1 MSENQKKNLEQTAQL
16 SDILLVLD
24 KEKMKIQAIKSLDK
38 NGQMETVEPTKKNQN
53 QFLRIDK
60 HGNFLS
66 NFFSNFYN
74 QLKNPTNFAFFKV
87 PDSIAIEKAKEFQKH
102 FNHLKPENE
111 KEVFQYE
118 LLPKAFQ
125 QNHSKNNNMETEKT
139 DYRFNPEQI
148 DWETMNN
155 LGLSK
160 ERLEKINQLEPLL
173 KGYKTNQLI
182 PVSINFGSAV
192 LRTDVRLSL
201 QQSENGTIVPALHG
215 IRKEPNLKY
224 DFFGH
229 KFTDEDKINL
239 LETGNMGRVVDL
251 TNTKTGEKIPSII
264 SVDQLTNELIA
275 LKTEFIKIP
284 DEIKGVLLN
293 EEQKQT
299 LKEGKSLYLEGMT
312 SIKGTEFS
320 ANVQF
325 NADKRYVEFQFDN
338 KINKVQNI
346 KSNREEFKNFEAPK
360 IFRNKELSEQ
370 QYNELKDGK
379 TVFIDGLIDK
389 KGQTYQGY
397 ISFNKELGKT
407 QFIFPNQL
415 KEAAQPNE
423 EHKTQVAVN
432 SEGKTNESTKQI
444 NKPLESKQ
452 QSPKEKQAKNFTESL
467 PKTTKSKSRKV

>member
-215 IRKEPNLKY
+215 IRKEPNLNY
-224 DFFGH
+224 EFFGH
-229 KFTDEDKINL
+229 QFTDEDKKNL
-239 LETGNMGRVVDL
+239 LSTGNMGRVVDL

>member
-1 MSENQKKNLEQTAQL
+1 MNDNSIENVEQFAQV

-24 KEKMKIQAIKSLDK
+24 KDKMKIQAVKSLNEK
-38 NGQMETVEPTKKNQN
+38 GEMETVDPMKNNEN
-53 QFLRIDK
+53 QFLRIEK
-60 HGNFLS
+60 NGNFLS

-74 QLKNPTNFAFFKV
+74 QLKNPTNFLFFKV
-87 PDSIAIEKAKEFQKH
+87 ADSIAVDKAKEIQ
-102 FNHLKPENE
+102 NHYKSPKPENE
-111 KEVFQYE
+111 KSIEQY
-118 LLPKAFQ
+118 KI
-125 QNHSKNNNMETEKT
+125 NHETYQYNNSKHEDKMEKEKT
-139 DYRFNPEQI
+139 DYRFDPAQI
-148 DWETMNN
+148 DWETMKN
-155 LGLSK
+155 LGLSQ
-160 ERLEKINQLEPLL
+160 ERLEKLKQLDPLL

-182 PVSINFGSAV
+182 PISINFGSAI

-201 QQSENGTIVPALHG
+201 QQVDDKVVPALHG
-215 IRKEPNLKY
+215 IRKEPNLNY
-224 DFFGH
+224 EFFGH
-229 KFTDEDKINL
+229 QFTEEDKKNL
-239 LETGNMGRVVDL
+239 LSTGNMGRVVDL
-251 TNTKTGEKIPSII
+251 MNTKTGEKIPSVI

-299 LKEGKSLYLEGMT
+299 LKVGKSLYLEGMT
-312 SIKGTEFS
+312 SVKGTEFS

-338 KINKVQNI
+338 KVQNI
-346 KSNREEFKNFEAPK
+346 KSNREEFKNSEAPK

-370 QYNELKDGK
+370 QHNELKDGK
-379 TVFIDGLIDK
+379 TVFIDGLLDK

-407 QFIFPNQL
+407 QFMFPNQL

-423 EHKTQVAVN
+423 EHKTQVVVN

-444 NKPLESKQ
+444 KKPLESKQ
-452 QSPKEKQAKNFTESL
+452 QSPKEKQTKNSKESL
-467 PKTTKSKSRKV
+467 PKTAKSKGRKV